1 MIVRIKPMRRVIVI
15 IFCLAGFLL
24 AGQTSFAVEK
34 VEKKQTSTTQPR
46 PAEPKKPTSP
56 RPATPPKKTE
66 PSKKKYDDFI
76 DKNKNG
82 VDDRK
87 ETPRKR

>member
-1 MIVRIKPMRRVIVI
+1 MRRVIVI

-24 AGQTSFAVEK
+24 SSQTSFAVEK
-34 VEKKQTSTTQPR
+34 VEKKQPATTQPSR
-46 PAEPKKPTSP
+46 PTTPPVKL
-56 RPATPPKKTE
+56 ATPPKKAE

-87 ETPRKR
+87 ETPGKR

>member
-1 MIVRIKPMRRVIVI
+1 MRRVLVI
-15 IFCLAGFLL
+15 IFTLAGFLF

-34 VEKKQTSTTQPR
+34 VEKKKTSTTQPK
-46 PAEPKKPTSP
+46 PAEPKIPVPPAKSTSS
-56 RPATPPKKTE
+56 KKAE

-87 ETPRKR
+87 ETPGKKRVR

>member
-1 MIVRIKPMRRVIVI
+1 MRRTIVI
-15 IFCLAGFLL
+15 MCMLAGFLL

-34 VEKKQTSTTQPR
+34 VEKKETSTTQPK
-46 PAEPKKPTSP
+46 PAEPKK
-56 RPATPPKKTE
+56 ATPPARPTPPPPPPKKAE
-66 PSKKKYDDFI
+66 LSKKKYDDFI

-87 ETPRKR
+87 ETPGKSRL

>member
-1 MIVRIKPMRRVIVI
+1 MRRVLVI
-15 IFCLAGFLL
+15 IFTLAGFLF

-34 VEKKQTSTTQPR
+34 VEKKKSPTTQPK
-46 PAEPKKPTSP
+46 PAEPKKPAP
-56 RPATPPKKTE
+56 PAKPTPPKKTE

-87 ETPRKR
+87 EKPGNKYR

>member
-1 MIVRIKPMRRVIVI
+1 M
-15 IFCLAGFLL
+15 LAGFLF
-24 AGQTSFAVEK
+24 AGQTSIAVEK
-34 VEKKQTSTTQPR
+34 VEKKKSATTQPK
-46 PAEPKKPTSP
+46 PAEPKKPAPPARPTSP
-56 RPATPPKKTE
+56 KKAE

-87 ETPRKR
+87 EKPGK

>member
-1 MIVRIKPMRRVIVI
+1 M
-15 IFCLAGFLL
+15 LAGFLL

-34 VEKKQTSTTQPR
+34 VEKKKPGTTQPTR
-46 PAEPKKPTSP
+46 PITPPPK
-56 RPATPPKKTE
+56 PATPPKKPDPT
-66 PSKKKYDDFI
+66 KKKYDDFI

-87 ETPRKR
+87 ETPGKR